1 MDFDNSDSPGRFF
14 TSLIRELKSLAISNI
29 EYFKDGKLSHHAKF
43 HVAFC
48 MLFEYLDLGIEPCY
62 REISQRAHEY
72 DVSPTEKGNGYRS
85 LLRVVQKC
93 CLHLLQIS
101 RHVST
106 NRESMLFRRAHY
118 MKELEA
124 YVATLGQ
131 LRACLYYAQKL
142 MIYCQAGNLFADE
155 ELLDD
160 ALAEQLMTDVEM
172 LSQDC
177 FYGRCLGFQVC
188 CMYEIIFIV
197 VLVVVGCLLSVLC
210 AMGICTIPAL
220 ICSNSKWEFLN

>member
-14 TSLIRELKSLAISNI
+14 TSLVRDLKSLAISNI

-48 MLFEYLDLGIEPCY
+48 LLFEYLDIGIEPCY
-62 REISQRAHEY
+62 REISQRAPEF
-72 DVSPTEKGNGYRS
+72 DASPTEKGNGYRS
-85 LLRVVQKC
+85 LLRIVQKC
-93 CLHLLQIS
+93 CLHLVQIS

-124 YVATLGQ
+124 YVAALGQ

-142 MIYCQAGNLFADE
+142 MTYCQAGYLFADE
-155 ELLDD
+155 ETLDD

-188 CMYEIIFIV
+188 YMMYYFCIV
-197 VLVVVGCLLSVLC
+197 IVRLSLIYWLFHQLSV
-210 AMGICTIPAL
+210 
-220 ICSNSKWEFLN
+220 